1 MQNQQQQQQ
10 QQFSSQ
16 YSLSQ
21 AKTPVMPGRA
31 SSIDGRSFASRA
43 SSIGGSTSLRPSI
56 ANYKDGKAINSSE
69 IVNDVIRVSKSLS
82 KHIRNF
88 KFTLHLILLFKILQ
102 DLDYKQPISA
112 KILALPSTSVF
123 YSVFE
128 VFWRF
133 I

>member
-1 MQNQQQQQQ
+1 MSNIPRRSQLPKRRSSSTDGFNMAMQNQQQQG
-10 QQFSSQ
+10 QQFNSQ

-69 IVNDVIRVSKSLS
+69 IVNDVIRVTKFVI
-82 KHIRNF
+82 KTHQKVQF
-88 KFTLHLILLFKILQ
+88 KLYLILCF
-102 DLDYKQPISA
+102 
-112 KILALPSTSVF
+112 
-123 YSVFE
+123 
-128 VFWRF
+128 
-133 I
+133 